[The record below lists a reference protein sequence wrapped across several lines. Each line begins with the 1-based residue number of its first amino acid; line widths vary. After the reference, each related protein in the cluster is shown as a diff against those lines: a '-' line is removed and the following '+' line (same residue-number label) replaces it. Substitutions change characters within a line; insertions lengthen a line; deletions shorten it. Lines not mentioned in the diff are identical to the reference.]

1 MGSGNGS
8 LDEASRTIKDVCKS
22 LIKEKR
28 QVLSTSGNKDV
39 DILSVAI
46 QSGGFSTEDLI
57 NQLMTFL
64 IAGHET
70 TASSLTWAICMLCQ
84 HPEMQTRLR
93 GEVRTHLESSLDRDA
108 KRAITPSEIDDLPYL
123 NAICNETLRL
133 FPPVP
138 LTFRVAVEDNMILGQ
153 YIPKGTRIVISPWAV
168 NANRELWGDDATE
181 FNPERWMRP
190 GTANTGGAE
199 SNYSFLTFLHG
210 PRSCIGQG
218 FAKAEMACLLA
229 VWVATFETQLAD
241 PDYVLKVQNGITS
254 VPKDFKVKLQ
264 EVQ

>member
-1 MGSGNGS
+1 MGNGS
-8 LDEASRTIKDVCKS
+8 LSEASRTIKNVCKS
-22 LIKEKR
+22 LIEEKR

-46 QSGGFSTEDLI
+46 QSGGFSTEDLV

-64 IAGHET
+64 VAGHET
-70 TASSLTWAICMLCQ
+70 TASSFTWAIGMLCQ

-93 GEVRTHLESSLDRDA
+93 GEVRTHLESSLDKDA
-108 KRAITPSEIDDLPYL
+108 KRAVTPSEIDDLPYL

-153 YIPKGTRIVISPWAV
+153 YIPKGTRIIISPWAV
-168 NANRELWGDDATE
+168 NANRELWGDDAAE

-254 VPKDFKVKLQ
+254 RPKDFKVKLK